1 MKCQE
6 LFKKIL
12 NKKFRYNKI
21 REKMKDLENF
31 KENIKFILI
40 LIFLT
45 ILIFFMG
52 LFITNSIGYSVVLIY
67 FILSFLLPMLII

>member
-1 MKCQE
+1 
-6 LFKKIL
+6 
-12 NKKFRYNKI
+12 
-21 REKMKDLENF
+21 MKDLEDF

-40 LIFLT
+40 VIFLS

-52 LFITNSIGYSVVLIY
+52 LFITNSIDHSIILIY

>member
-1 MKCQE
+1 MKG
-6 LFKKIL
+6 
-12 NKKFRYNKI
+12 
-21 REKMKDLENF
+21 LENF

-40 LIFLT
+40 VIFLS

-52 LFITNSIGYSVVLIY
+52 LFITNSIGHSIILIY

>member
-1 MKCQE
+1 
-6 LFKKIL
+6 
-12 NKKFRYNKI
+12 
-21 REKMKDLENF
+21 MKDLEDF

-40 LIFLT
+40 IIFLS

-52 LFITNSIGYSVVLIY
+52 LFITNSIGYSIVLIY

>member
-1 MKCQE
+1 
-6 LFKKIL
+6 
-12 NKKFRYNKI
+12 
-21 REKMKDLENF
+21 MKDLEDF

-40 LIFLT
+40 IIFLS

-52 LFITNSIGYSVVLIY
+52 LFITNSIGHSIILIY

>member
-1 MKCQE
+1 ME
-6 LFKKIL
+6 NNNINKKI
-12 NKKFRYNKI
+12 KGDQ
-21 REKMKDLENF
+21 KMKDLEDF

-40 LIFLT
+40 VIFLS

-52 LFITNSIGYSVVLIY
+52 LFITNSIDHSIILIY